1 MPDDE
6 FEPKHDNPVESPVPS
21 PGDIQAEHQ
30 AEHQAEQQAEVS
42 DEQSSSPVEPHSI
55 TPSTDAI
62 SEALADAAFTNEQA
76 KPLGIAPVWHT
87 VLLVV
92 AILVYSLWG
101 AIGAKNGT
109 TNPIAPPSGST
120 RTAVTNGVDHIRLIR
135 YALTGL
141 LELGVV
147 AWIALGLRLRKIP
160 FRTLFGALPK
170 GLNNITMEFFVAAGF
185 WLCSMVVLI
194 VFALGWLA
202 VQTQVYKYETAKQAA
217 TSSQS
222 NPSAHG
228 RPRSEEAKPKSPE
241 QQQADM
247 ARQLME
253 LAPANG
259 IEIASWAVLCILV
272 GFSEELI
279 FRGYMQ
285 SQGIAFLR
293 NVPISIILTALVF
306 GLAHG
311 YQGVRGVC
319 LISIYGALFGI
330 ITLIRK
336 NLLPGIVA
344 HSWHDFATGLA
355 LALIRSSHLL
365 EHLPMPKK

>member
-1 MPDDE
+1 MPEDE
-6 FEPKHDNPVESPVPS
+6 FEHKLDNPVEIPITSPVEHR
-21 PGDIQAEHQ
+21 AET
-30 AEHQAEQQAEVS
+30 EVS
-42 DEQSSSPVEPHSI
+42 DEQSSSAVEPPSI

-62 SEALADAAFTNEQA
+62 SEPLAYAALTKGQA
-76 KPLGIAPVWHT
+76 KPLGIAPIWHT
-87 VLLVV
+87 VLIVV
-92 AILVYSLWG
+92 AILVYSFWG
-101 AIGAKNGT
+101 AIGAKTGT
-109 TNPIAPPSGST
+109 TNPIAPPSAPT
-120 RTAVTNGVDHIRLIR
+120 HAAVSSGVDHVRLIR

-147 AWIALGLRLRKIP
+147 AWIAFGLRLRKVP

-185 WLCSMVVLI
+185 WLCSMAVLI

-202 VQTQVYKYETAKQAA
+202 VQTQIYKYETAKQAA

-228 RPRSEEAKPKSPE
+228 RPKLEEEKPKSPE

-259 IEIASWAVLCILV
+259 IEIAAWAVLCVIV

-285 SQGIAFLR
+285 SQGVAFLR
-293 NVPISIILTALVF
+293 NVPVSIILTALIF
-306 GLAHG
+306 GSAHG
-311 YQGVRGVC
+311 YQGVRGIF

-330 ITLIRK
+330 ITCIRK
-336 NLLPGIVA
+336 TLFPGIVA
-344 HSWHDFATGLA
+344 HSWHDFATGMA